1 MYRCMSTLADIQH
14 EGYSR
19 VAERQLAGANRTFP
33 YRLTFN
39 RTDVVEFRM
48 KAAEHMSISGIQDK
62 ISLKLIRGKI
72 VPTEKDGEYILKP
85 VPSADISRFKTD
97 VPANEHLTMQIAS
110 QVFGIAT
117 AVNACIYFADG
128 ELAYITRRFD
138 RRAGGKIGQEDFC
151 QLSNRTE
158 ETSGKNYKYDGSY
171 EEVGRILKQYCKA
184 YPVEVEKLFARIVF
198 NYVFSNGDAHLKNF
212 SLYESEFGDYIL
224 TPAYDLICTSLHFPE
239 EGRTALDLFDTFK
252 TESFRHNAFYKRPD
266 FLKLAEFYGMNMGR
280 ADRCISQFADNKDR
294 VRDLIGQ
301 SFLSDRAKADL
312 WTRFDDRLKA
322 IADYPAPVNS

>member
-1 MYRCMSTLADIQH
+1 MHRCMSTLADTPR

-19 VAERQLAGANRTFP
+19 VAERLLAGGNRKFP
-33 YRLTFN
+33 FRLTFN

-62 ISLKLIRGKI
+62 ISLELVRGTL

-85 VPSADISRFKTD
+85 VPSADISLFKND
-97 VPANEHLTMQIAS
+97 VPANEHLTMQLAS
-110 QVFGIAT
+110 QVFGITT

-128 ELAYITRRFD
+128 EIAYITRRFD
-138 RRAGGKIGQEDFC
+138 RRAGAKIGQEDFC
-151 QLSNRTE
+151 QLSNRSEQTA
-158 ETSGKNYKYDGSY
+158 GKNYKYDGTY

-224 TPAYDLICTSLHFPE
+224 TPAYDLICTSLHFPNE
-239 EGRTALDLFDTFK
+239 NRTALDFFDDFETD
-252 TESFRHNAFYKRPD
+252 SFRQNAFYRRPD
-266 FLKLAEFYGMNMGR
+266 FLKLAEFYGVNMGR
-280 ADRCISQFADNKDR
+280 AERCINRFAGSKDHVLGLVER
-294 VRDLIGQ
+294 SL
-301 SFLSDRAKADL
+301 LSDRAKAEFRV
-312 WTRFDDRLKA
+312 RFDDRLGA
-322 IADYPAPVNS
+322 IGG